1 MASDS
6 EEWHPGSFTKNFSWG
21 FDQGLRELHEIIRI
35 GFDDSLADVP
45 RDVFRSRVERSG
57 RPDFIPINFFLLN
70 GPIEGRDHLLVDE
83 LVFQALEFKHSE
95 RFDRLA
101 LFAFI
106 YSMVGTWKGAKH
118 YQQRPALW
126 AHRYVAD
133 RVARTFNWDT
143 SRVSADDI
151 EAFVRSDSRYIGKT
165 TRKLSTNL
173 NFLFQVGGLS
183 HLASNRVDRWWVDAM
198 YLALDR
204 ITETRHMAGK
214 ATKENRYDSYL
225 SASGFHAASGPRSV
239 EKDLAQR
246 HIVSLFLACG
256 GRARF
261 DKESV
266 IELTKIT
273 LPEIERWLANNP
285 SPIAAVHLSNPR
297 IIKTIPRPCAMLAK
311 SLGFE
316 TFDIEDL
323 AELDVEDLVRRKLE
337 NALTE
342 LRHRGI
348 SPTISAEELMKLMRD
363 E

>member
-1 MASDS
+1 MAVVG

-21 FDQGLRELHEIIRI
+21 IDHGLRELYDIIRT
-35 GFDDSLADVP
+35 GFDGRLSDVP

-57 RPDFIPINFFLLN
+57 RPDLIPINFFLLN
-70 GPIEGRDHLLVDE
+70 GPIEGQDHLLVDE
-83 LVFQALEFKHSE
+83 LVFQALEFEHSE
-95 RFDRLA
+95 RFDHLS

-106 YSMVGTWKGAKH
+106 YSMVGTWKGAKL
-118 YQQRPALW
+118 YQQTPALW

-133 RVARTFNWDT
+133 RVAGDFNWDT

-151 EAFVRSDSRYIGKT
+151 EAFMKKDSRYVGKT

-173 NFLFQVGGLS
+173 NFLFQAGGLGR
-183 HLASNRVDRWWVDAM
+183 LASNRVDRWWVDAM

-204 ITETRHMAGK
+204 ITETRRMAGR
-214 ATKENRYDSYL
+214 ATKESRYDSYL
-225 SASGFHAASGPRSV
+225 AASGFHAVSGPRSV

-246 HIVSLFLACG
+246 HIISLFLACG

-261 DKESV
+261 DRESV
-266 IELTKIT
+266 IELTRTT
-273 LPEIERWLANNP
+273 LPEIERWIANNP

-316 TFDIEDL
+316 PVEIEDLVELDIEDL
-323 AELDVEDLVRRKLE
+323 VRGKLE
-337 NALTE
+337 NALAK
-342 LRHRGI
+342 LHQRGI
-348 SPTISAEELMKLMRD
+348 APTISAEDLMKLMRD

>member
-1 MASDS
+1 MASDN
-6 EEWHPGSFTKNFSWG
+6 EEWRPGSFTKNFSWG
-21 FDQGLRELHEIIRI
+21 FGRGLRELHEIIRI
-35 GFDDSLADVP
+35 GFKGDLIDVP

-70 GPIEGRDHLLVDE
+70 GPIEGKDHLLVDE
-83 LVFQALEFKHSE
+83 LVFQALEFEHSE
-95 RFDRLA
+95 RFDQLA

-106 YSMVGTWKGAKH
+106 YSMVGTWKGAKR
-118 YQQRPALW
+118 YQERPALW
-126 AHRYVAD
+126 AHHYVAD
-133 RVARTFNWDT
+133 RVAHTFNWDT
-143 SRVSADDI
+143 SKVSADDI
-151 EAFVRSDSRYIGKT
+151 EAFIGSDSRYVGKT

-173 NFLFQVGGLS
+173 NFLFEVGGLS

-204 ITETRHMAGK
+204 ITETRRIAGSP
-214 ATKENRYDSYL
+214 TSENRYDSYL
-225 SASGFHAASGPRSV
+225 TASGFHSVSGPRSV

-261 DKESV
+261 DRESV
-266 IELTKIT
+266 IELTKTT

-297 IIKTIPRPCAMLAK
+297 IVKTIPRPCAMLAK

-316 TFDIEDL
+316 TFDIDDL
-323 AELDVEDLVRRKLE
+323 AELDVEDLVRIKLE
-337 NALTE
+337 SALAQ
-342 LRHRGI
+342 LRQRGI
-348 SPTISAEELMKLMRD
+348 SPSMSAEELMKLMRD